1 MADIKLLIDVDASKG
16 TAEVRKFEES
26 IEALGR
32 QAPQTESGLKSL
44 WGQVAIGSV
53 VAQATARA
61 AQVLTRELVSGVAA
75 AAEQER
81 VDKALAAAI
90 DITGRSMGQL
100 YGHFKEFAAEQQK
113 VTVYGD
119 EQIQM
124 VQTLL
129 LQMTR
134 LDRDGI
140 DKATKGAMGLA
151 SVLGMDLQSAALL
164 VTKAVEGNTA
174 ALSRYG
180 IRVNEN
186 LPPQERTAALMEQLL
201 RLYSRSTAEV
211 DTYQGRMKQL
221 KNAWDDF
228 KETLGSVV
236 VESGIVKTSLGT
248 LTETLRLLNAP
259 AERSVSIWARIGAAL
274 SLATPGGA
282 SYNQFVREAQAMSEQ
297 TAAKVSAL
305 ADTIVNEVRPAMD
318 SGSAAAEKLANRI
331 GKVAFESTDAEAAF
345 KRLKQAALETFESET
360 IVEAWP
366 TTIEEAFDDAAAS
379 FNDYVQDIISG
390 FKRAEVAGTSS
401 AKKTISAWDM
411 VGSMISSMLEPALS
425 QFERNR
431 EIAVDN
437 EYKRR
442 LAVINTNISD
452 EEARQQAIMALEAE
466 YQVKRTEAQRA
477 GAKAAKAVALMEA
490 VVNVHDAITKALAQ
504 GGFLFG
510 IPMSAVVAALG
521 AIQIAAIA
529 AQPIP
534 LATGAVFDRRTRL
547 ISETGTAYEV
557 GEGGEPE
564 ILAPESKIRSAVRQA
579 LQVSAPSSFSLNVSG
594 PLIVAQGLSEAEL
607 QAASARIFDI
617 MQTEARRRGYRLNG

>member
-1 MADIKLLIDVDASKG
+1 MGDIKLLIDVDASKG

-44 WGQVAIGSV
+44 WGQVSIGSV

-61 AQVLTRELVSGVAA
+61 AQVLTRELVSVVAA

-151 SVLGMDLQSAALL
+151 STLGMDLQSAALL
-164 VTKAVEGNTA
+164 VTKAIEGNTA

-221 KNAWDDF
+221 KNAWEDF

-236 VESGIVKTSLGT
+236 VESGIVKTSLGI
-248 LTETLRLLNAP
+248 LTESLRDLNAP

-274 SLATPGGA
+274 SLAPPGGV
-282 SYNQFVREAQAMSEQ
+282 SYNQFVREAQARSEQ
-297 TAAKVSAL
+297 AAAKVSAL
-305 ADTIVNEVRPAMD
+305 ADAIVNEVRPAMD

-331 GKVAFESTDAEAAF
+331 GKIAFESTDAEAAF

-360 IVEAWP
+360 IIEDWP

-411 VGSMISSMLEPALS
+411 AGMVISGLEPTLN

-437 EYKRR
+437 EYKKK
-442 LAVINTNISD
+442 LAAINANISD

-477 GAKAAKAVALMEA
+477 GAKASKAVALMEA
-490 VVNVHDAITKALAQ
+490 IVNTAA
-504 GGFLFG
+504 G
-510 IPMSAVVAALG
+510 VARAFKDYMFPFSTIVASIVGVLG
-521 AIQIAAIA
+521 AVQVAAIA

-534 LATGAVFDRRTRL
+534 LAAGAVFDRRTRL

-564 ILAPESKIRSAVRQA
+564 ILAPESEIRSAVRQA